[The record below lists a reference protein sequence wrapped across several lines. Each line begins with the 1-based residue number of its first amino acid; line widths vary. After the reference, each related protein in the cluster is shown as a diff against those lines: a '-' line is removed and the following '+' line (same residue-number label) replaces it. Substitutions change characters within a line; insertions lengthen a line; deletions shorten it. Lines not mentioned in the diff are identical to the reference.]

1 LIGLINELIN
11 MDKIPI
17 LSVKFHSKYG
27 HFRKPYSNVSS
38 LSYPFPPRTALAG
51 LLGAVLGVPKVE
63 VSTRFDENNL
73 KVAVEI
79 EHPIKTITHVTNL
92 RQDCSGRIDYS
103 IKHTLKTKK
112 QVQSKNVA
120 DSNKAAQVPQEIL
133 RSPSYILYISLK
145 NDMNKLV
152 SRIEGRRFVYTPC
165 MGLSGFLA
173 DLDYESNDFCEVL
186 GPGQYEVSTITDAA
200 YCSLSLDWLNRNDE
214 DKHVLEVKAPYKGT
228 PDRRFIYRSYL
239 LNMFSK
245 PLPLNMTDNVY
256 SYKNKIISFL

>member
-1 LIGLINELIN
+1 